1 MTKLELLTHYIADC
15 VLVRTRDHSRKVTVC
30 TGTGGRIIGGCEN
43 LVTFYVEDE
52 NGREFS
58 VSVRAL
64 EKREEEAPATLTELL
79 DAVVDGRVE
88 LAGNLPRFGGEEPRS
103 PAPFVWSWD
112 ETHLLVG
119 TNAGDL
125 AMVTREQHEAECL
138 TELAQ
143 ALCGED
149 R

>member
-15 VLVRTRDHSRKVTVC
+15 VSARTSSQARMITVC
-30 TGTGGRIIGGCEN
+30 KGGGGRIIGGCEN

-88 LAGNLPRFGGEEPRS
+88 LTDDMPTFGGDEPDCTVG
-103 PAPFVWSWD
+103 VWSWD
-112 ETHLLVG
+112 DTHLLVG
-119 TNAGDL
+119 DCVSDL
-125 AMVTREQHEAECL
+125 AMVTREQHEAERL
-138 TELAQ
+138 TERAQ